1 MLDHP
6 EIGKLEFN
14 QITEYIYIGTNA
26 CCQTH
31 FDGQLLGLGIAADIS
46 LEQEKPDSPLGVK
59 FFLWLPVENHTPPT
73 PAQLEIGVLVLDSL
87 VKMKQKVYV
96 HCQNGHGRAPTLVA
110 AYLLKQGKSPDGA
123 IGFIKTKRPGI
134 HLEASQKAAL
144 AEFSGR

>member
-1 MLDHP
+1 MPDHP

-46 LEQEKPDSPLGVK
+46 LEDEKLDSPFGIK
-59 FFLWLPVENHTPPT
+59 FFLWLPVKNHTAPSR
-73 PAQLEIGVLVLDSL
+73 AQLKVGAAFLEIL
-87 VKMKQKVYV
+87 VKMKKKIYV

-110 AYLLKQGKSPDGA
+110 AYLIKNGKSVDEA
-123 IGFIKTKRPGI
+123 IGFIKTKRQAI

-144 AEFSGR
+144 AEFTGG